1 MKFKDFR
8 DKNRAKY
15 DFFTA
20 EELSYKEFIRLSFG
34 EFARKNP
41 NSNWALSIDDKSFDS
56 FPNFTQKHQICL
68 SDLDFKDS
76 VFQFRICSEN
86 SVQSLGHR
94 IFVNLDGKHKD
105 FVASDI
111 NKTDE
116 VMMALKA
123 GVLKDFACVSKCG
136 WWITD
141 IWRDMYKICDESDSE
156 NFIADMLASEFSAQ
170 MRLINERLL
179 VAQKSGELDVLIAEL
194 RTQEQG

>member
-1 MKFKDFR
+1 MKFKDF
-8 DKNRAKY
+8 KNANCAKY

-20 EELSYKEFIRLSFG
+20 EELSYKEFIRLSFD
-34 EFARKNP
+34 EFIRKNP
-41 NSNWALSIDDKSFDS
+41 NSNWALSIDDKSCDS

-68 SDLDFKDS
+68 SDLDFKDN

-94 IFVNLDGKHKD
+94 IFTYLDGIHKD
-105 FVASDI
+105 FVASEI
-111 NKTDE
+111 KQTDE
-116 VMMALKA
+116 VMMKLKI

-141 IWRDMYKICDESDSE
+141 IWRDMYPVTDESESE
-156 NFIADMLASEFSAQ
+156 NFVADMLGSEFSVQ

-179 VAQKSGELDVLIAEL
+179 IAQNSGELDGLIAEL
-194 RTQEQG
+194 RTQK

>member
-1 MKFKDFR
+1 MKFKDFK
-8 DKNRAKY
+8 DANCTNY

-41 NSNWALSIDDKSFDS
+41 NSSWMLSIDDRSFDS
-56 FPNFTQKHQICL
+56 FPNFTQKHPICL
-68 SDLDFKDS
+68 SDLNFKDS

-94 IFVNLDGKHKD
+94 IFTCLDGIHKD
-105 FVASDI
+105 FVASEI
-111 NKTDE
+111 KQTDE
-116 VMMALKA
+116 VMMKLKT
-123 GVLKDFACVSKCG
+123 GVLKDFTCVSKCG

-141 IWRDMYKICDESDSE
+141 IWRDMYPVTDESESE
-156 NFIADMLASEFSAQ
+156 NFVADMLGSEFSAQ

-179 VAQKSGELDVLIAEL
+179 SAQNSGELDRLIAEL
-194 RTQEQG
+194 RMQE